1 MLRKPR
7 AVSIGSRPLAHAA
20 APAVLMGMVL
30 GLSAISAPQAK
41 AISFVTNRDALNAT
55 DQVNWST
62 LGPLFSPLGPPDPA
76 AFLPNLFTTTS
87 QAGKSVQVDIPKSDT
102 PGLLPPFVFQT
113 APEPEIA
120 TNFKNGD
127 FILFT
132 GVVLGPPP
140 PVGNPGPLTLTF
152 ADPVFGAGAQLA
164 AGGVFDFTGTISAF
178 DRDDQLL
185 GSFSA
190 AGTSSLAL
198 DNSALFFGVI
208 DGQPRISKLEF
219 KSSIPNG
226 PFGINQLSLVTDLI
240 PDKTAVPEPSSL
252 IALGV
257 IAAFGG
263 QHRRKYGGQSTFK

>member
-1 MLRKPR
+1 MLRLPR
-7 AVSIGSRPLAHAA
+7 ALFSAGSHTLAPMAT
-20 APAVLMGMVL
+20 PAVLLGMVL
-30 GLSAISAPQAK
+30 GLSVIAPEAK
-41 AISFVTNRDALNAT
+41 AVSFVTNRDALNAT

-62 LGPLFSPLGPPDPA
+62 LGSVFSPLDPPDPT
-76 AFLPNLFTTTS
+76 AFLTNSFTTTS
-87 QAGKSVQVDIPKSDT
+87 QAGQSVQVDIPKFDI
-102 PGLLPPFVFQT
+102 PGLTPPFVFQT

-127 FILFT
+127 FVLFT
-132 GVVLGPPP
+132 GLVFGPPP

-164 AGGVFDFTGTISAF
+164 AGGVFDFTGAISAF
-178 DRDDQLL
+178 DSDEKLL
-185 GSFSA
+185 GSLSA

-198 DNSALFFGVI
+198 DNSALFFGII
-208 DGQPRISKLEF
+208 DEQPSISKLEF

-240 PDKTAVPEPSSL
+240 PDKTSVPEPSSL

-257 IAAFGG
+257 IAAFGC
-263 QHRRKYGGQSTFK
+263 QHRRK

>member
-1 MLRKPR
+1 MLRQSCALSTRSHILPP
-7 AVSIGSRPLAHAA
+7 VVTS
-20 APAVLMGMVL
+20 AVLMGMVL
-30 GLSAISAPQAK
+30 GLSVIAPEAK
-41 AISFVTNRDALNAT
+41 AVSFVTNRDALNAT
-55 DQVNWST
+55 DHVNWST
-62 LGPLFSPLGPPDPA
+62 LGPLFSPLDPTDPA
-76 AFLPNLFTTTS
+76 AFLPNSFTTAS
-87 QAGKSVQVDIPKSDT
+87 EAGKLIQVDIPDPDI
-102 PGLLPPFVFQT
+102 PGLLPPFVFKT

-127 FILFT
+127 FILLT
-132 GVVLGPPP
+132 GLVLGPPP

-164 AGGVFDFTGTISAF
+164 AGGVFNFIGTISAF
-178 DRDDQLL
+178 DSEDNLL

-208 DGQPRISKLEF
+208 DEQPRISKLEF

-240 PDKTAVPEPSSL
+240 PDQTAVPEPASL
-252 IALGV
+252 IALGI
-257 IAAFGG
+257 IAAFGY
-263 QHRRKYGGQSTFK
+263 QHRRK